1 MSKNKSQI
9 INIPNCKSKE
19 LIEEQN
25 INNDE
30 DEDTSKLTNITNS
43 YDINKQTNNNFQIQT
58 ELRIITD
65 SSLSLNEDKEID
77 KNKENMLE
85 HPTTNMEQQSNFS
98 GSLLYGNSI
107 NDLTPKRIGKLYA
120 FFYINGKPL
129 ILIGPDCKK
138 LAIFIIYI
146 FIIR

>member
-9 INIPNCKSKE
+9 LNIPNFKSKE
-19 LIEEQN
+19 LIEEKN
-25 INNDE
+25 IINDE
-30 DEDTSKLTNITNS
+30 DEEDTSKLTSIN
-43 YDINKQTNNNFQIQT
+43 YDINKQTNNNSQIQT

-65 SSLSLNEDKEID
+65 SSSNLNEDKEID
-77 KNKENMLE
+77 KNKENMLD
-85 HPTTNMEQQSNFS
+85 HPTTNTEQQSNFS

-138 LAIFIIYI
+138 IFFFII
-146 FIIR
+146 FL